1 MLNVSLETMFKN
13 RFKIVNLN
21 KLEVD
26 ESKDVLEKVASL
38 DSIFI
43 LKMAKIFR
51 QFINVTTV
59 TAWHQKI
66 FFVVLMLCVIKF
78 MHFFLSVGFK
88 EWSNLCAP

>member
-1 MLNVSLETMFKN
+1 MLNVSLETVFKN

-43 LKMAKIFR
+43 LKMAKIFDR
-51 QFINVTTV
+51 WQRYLDSS
-59 TAWHQKI
+59 
-66 FFVVLMLCVIKF
+66 LMLLLSLRGTRRY
-78 MHFFLSVGFK
+78 FL
-88 EWSNLCAP
+88 